1 MTQLTSKQT
10 PTNQLNKAQNPIF
23 SVIRW
28 IEKFGRVSFLLFE
41 YVYYYRHE
49 LSMMACRKELII
61 TYKFTFNISL

>member
-23 SVIRW
+23 SFIRW

-49 LSMMACRKELII
+49 LSMRAGRDLII

>member
-1 MTQLTSKQT
+1 MTQLTSKRT

-28 IEKFGRVSFLLFE
+28 IEKFGRVSFFIE